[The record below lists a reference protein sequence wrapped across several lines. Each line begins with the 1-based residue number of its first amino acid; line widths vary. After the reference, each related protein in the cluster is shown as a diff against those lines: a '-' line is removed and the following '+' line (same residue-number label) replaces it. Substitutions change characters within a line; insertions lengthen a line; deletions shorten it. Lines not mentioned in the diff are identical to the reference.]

1 MEKRTHK
8 RTEKRAEK
16 DMKRTEFAQEYNFN
30 TDKQSTTKS
39 DKTNKTNRMCK

>member
-1 MEKRTHK
+1 MEKRTDK

-30 TDKQSTTKS
+30 TDKQSTTNS